1 MSIARDPHEEPIRAA
16 IQDEAIVDNLDLP
29 MSDIVLTPGADGTVM
44 TATIDVAAMLAL
56 LAQ

>member
-1 MSIARDPHEEPIRAA
+1 
-16 IQDEAIVDNLDLP
+16 

-56 LAQ
+56 LNP